1 MVNWREGADIDLLD
15 IFDTYRQPCQNT
27 RVVAKQLQLL
37 IDQLHKEVG
46 VKYEDVHLIGHSLG
60 AQIAGLTA
68 GFLSA
73 QIERISGKH
82 KLFVAK

>member
-15 IFDTYRQPCQNT
+15 IFDAYRQPSQNT

-37 IDQLHKEVG
+37 LDQLHSEVG
-46 VKYEDVHLIGHSLG
+46 MKYEDVHLIGHSLG
-60 AQIAGLTA
+60 AHIAGLIA

-73 QIERISGKH
+73 QIGRISGKH